1 MIYRIFVFM
10 AAALCM
16 LLLLRLALGRCP
28 ARFRLGRNT
37 RCLVYLSVRGQE
49 RMLEQSAKGLLW
61 FFYQNGITGGIVIH
75 GAMLDRETRDAAC
88 SLAEKH
94 SCITFIEDGESPWI
108 RKTNC

>member
-1 MIYRIFVFM
+1 MIYSIFVFM

-37 RCLVYLSVRGQE
+37 RCLVCLSVRGQE
-49 RMLEQSAKGLLW
+49 RMLEQSVKGLLW

-75 GAMLDRETRDAAC
+75 GATC